1 MGEAKQMRLIGHAER
16 IPGPTFIG
24 ARGQANQVLAVADR
38 RLDKFVALEAPSR
51 FDENGDQ
58 AGAAVD
64 DVEPLRM
71 RREIGAGEPRCLSAR
86 DKIVAVKH
94 GARFDAAVRD
104 ARQTRVKSVVAG
116 GGLFLD
122 RGEGLRQR
130 ADRRR
135 RNDRIVRKACQARE
149 EKANP
154 SRAVIDTDAHRAIGA
169 DPIGRHAAPSPI
181 RASCSGH
188 HARWRHGRAAGQ
200 RGSPLQEHV
209 GESRSRQFRLLGLAE
224 RIDAARAEP
233 GTLEIE
239 ARGSEARFRRG
250 IARWRALFAAAPGVD
265 NAFGHET
272 ASVRAEAFAGAGLDS
287 RADPRP
293 QGS

>member
-1 MGEAKQMRLIGHAER
+1 M
-16 IPGPTFIG
+16 
-24 ARGQANQVLAVADR
+24 LAVADR
-38 RLDKFVALEAPSR
+38 RLDEFVALEAPSR

-94 GARFDAAVRD
+94 GASFDAALRD
-104 ARQTRVKSVVAG
+104 ARQAGVKSVVAG

-169 DPIGRHAAPSPI
+169 DPLAAMRLHRPSEPV
-181 RASCSGH
+181 
-188 HARWRHGRAAGQ
+188 AAAIVPDGVAAEPPANAD
-200 RGSPLQEHV
+200 RRFKSTLREP
-209 GESRSRQFRLLGLAE
+209 RSRQLRLLGRAE

-239 ARGSEARFRRG
+239 ARGGEARFRRG
-250 IARWRALFAAAPGVD
+250 IAR
-265 NAFGHET
+265 
-272 ASVRAEAFAGAGLDS
+272 
-287 RADPRP
+287 
-293 QGS
+293 